1 MTTAHRLN
9 RGGGEVRSVSLD
21 LLAAL
26 CDVLGVEPGELF
38 ARADAPPQT
47 EGDRRPPPPSSKR
60 RTAQ

>member
-38 ARADAPPQT
+38 AADAPPQT
-47 EGDRRPPPPSSKR
+47 EHDRRPPPPSSKR
-60 RTAQ
+60 RTAR

>member
-38 ARADAPPQT
+38 AAVPQM
-47 EGDRRPPPPSSKR
+47 ENDRRPPPPSSKR
-60 RTAQ
+60 RTAR